1 MLCLDHDQGKVTHM
15 SNHDDTEDRA
25 IIQALIAQ
33 GADYAIA
40 EDKAFMAEDSEAEAM
55 AHGGMEATVKALAL
69 VLGTDEAHAAQTIL
83 THV

>member
-1 MLCLDHDQGKVTHM
+1 MLCLDHDQGKVIHM
-15 SNHDDTEDRA
+15 KHDDTEDRA

-33 GADYAIA
+33 GVDYAIA
-40 EDKAFMAEDSEAEAM
+40 EDKAFTTKDSRAEAV

-69 VLGTDEAHAAQTIL
+69 ALGTDEAHAAQTIL